1 MFPILRQNLIADS
14 LPAEACALMLGVY
27 VLHPCDSR
35 PAFKLPWGAMR
46 SFFARSSVTGTQVQ
60 IRVPS
65 ILATSAR
72 HAGVDDRLV
81 MLEVWAYNQ
90 LKRAF
95 TTRGVATN
103 GSERFQTM
111 LEYSLCSP
119 IPYVVL
125 SLNNAPTLLQHI
137 AQHGAVTDGFR
148 DLAAQLLVALGHLH
162 ACRVCHLAVCP
173 ANITYGFDGH
183 MLLVNLQHSMPAER
197 DAASSHT
204 SPFIVHYGR
213 NTDAPELWCKDPS
226 SSTKLA
232 AARGTVVD
240 RAVFGRL
247 TCPSACDVW
256 SAGWTLW
263 YAFSGHDL
271 FCPVPL
277 QCHSGV
283 QQHKIR
289 EPYSLLQTSDAER
302 QHAILQ
308 YCRVLHACGRS
319 PTMVRKFLATKGV
332 GFAIMHDRMHNHG
345 LDAHVSS
352 TQLHLS
358 RSLLLS
364 LCDPVPALRPAMPP
378 CYTAAE
384 SMILAAQ
391 NMQPSPS
398 STSALPR
405 RVLCV
410 CCRV

>member
-1 MFPILRQNLIADS
+1 
-14 LPAEACALMLGVY
+14 MLGVY
-27 VLHPCDSR
+27 VLLPCDSR

-46 SFFARSSVTGTQVQ
+46 SFFAQSSLTGTQVQ

-72 HAGVDDRLV
+72 QPGVDDRLV
-81 MLEVWAYNQ
+81 MLEVWAYSQ

-125 SLNNAPTLLQHI
+125 TLNNAPALLQHI
-137 AQHGAVTDGFR
+137 AQHGAVMDGFR

-162 ACRVCHLAVCP
+162 ACGVCHLAVCP

-183 MLLVNLQHSMPAER
+183 MLLVNLQHSMPAGR
-197 DAASSHT
+197 DDASSHS

-232 AARGTVVD
+232 AACGTVVHHT
-240 RAVFGRL
+240 VFGRL

-271 FCPVPL
+271 FCPVPQ

-283 QQHKIR
+283 QQHKSR

-308 YCRVLHACGRS
+308 YCRVFDTFGRS
-319 PTMVRKFLATKGV
+319 PTLVRKSLAPKGL
-332 GFAIMHDRMHNHG
+332 GFAIMHDRMHWHD
-345 LDAHVSS
+345 LAAHASS

-364 LCDPVPALRPAMPP
+364 LCDPVPALRPVMPSS
-378 CYTAAE
+378 YTAAE
-384 SMILAAQ
+384 SVILRHAAQ
-391 NMQPSPS
+391 SMRPSPS
-398 STSALPR
+398 SSPALPR
-405 RVLCV
+405 RFCV
-410 CCRV
+410 CCCV